1 MYLTKKSKVTSYCLQ
16 LMTNSWCCEFDNE
29 VADLKIRRFQHV
41 FEAVAFHRLILL
53 LDGLISQIIG
63 NYGAT
68 FYQSL
73 TLRIERK
80 EMCSLEVRFEC
91 LPIVIDFV

>member
-1 MYLTKKSKVTSYCLQ
+1 MFHTEKSKVTSYCLKD
-16 LMTNSWCCEFDNE
+16 MTNSWCCEIDNE
-29 VADLKIRRFQHV
+29 VADLRARRFQHV
-41 FEAVAFHRLILL
+41 FEALAFHRLILL

-91 LPIVIDFV
+91 LPIVINFV